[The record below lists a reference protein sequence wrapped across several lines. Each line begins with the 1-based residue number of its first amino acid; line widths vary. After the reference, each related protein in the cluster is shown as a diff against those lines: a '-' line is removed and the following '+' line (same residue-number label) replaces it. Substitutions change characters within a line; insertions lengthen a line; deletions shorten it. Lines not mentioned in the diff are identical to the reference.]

1 MIGVVVG
8 IDNGVSGALAYALP
22 GQAMSLLP
30 VPVKVEQNYQKKAK
44 NVTRIDHAAL
54 TDALQFIQDQARLV
68 TPPAPVS
75 VVMEKPFVN
84 PGNFVATSSSL
95 RAFEATLVVLEQLG
109 LGFQFLDAPAW
120 QKKMLPVGTRT
131 RAEQKAKSREIGL
144 RQFPHLVGQ
153 IKKIGD
159 ADAVWIAEYARLY
172 L

>member
-44 NVTRIDHAAL
+44 NVTRIDHTAL
-54 TDALQFIQDQARLV
+54 TEALRFIQDQARLV

-109 LGFQFLDAPAW
+109 LDPRLAPQPVLERQADQRSDDWVDRYRIDAHREG
-120 QKKMLPVGTRT
+120 LPT
-131 RAEQKAKSREIGL
+131 
-144 RQFPHLVGQ
+144 
-153 IKKIGD
+153 
-159 ADAVWIAEYARLY
+159 
-172 L
+172 